1 MIHHVLSLLVLLC
14 GSPDEPLPVASR
26 IREVAVYP
34 GSALVTR
41 TADLPAGGGR
51 FALQG
56 LPWSMDPSTIRVRCY
71 GADVIALETRERHE
85 PELPNARLQELR
97 DRARGLERDL
107 QALEDERAVHKLV
120 EDYLGRR
127 LQSEEREQAQTP
139 EGDPTSIET
148 WRKNL
153 QFLSEQLLA
162 VRSRQR
168 EVGWKVEELNGEL
181 KDVRLEL
188 GRGESSGGSY
198 LRDVLVEVVSP
209 GARGSVL
216 DVEYSVA
223 SAGWQP
229 LYDLRAAADAR
240 SVELSY
246 RAQVWQS
253 SGEDWPQVELS
264 LSTARPNLGA
274 QGPEPQPVW
283 LRLVDPRTAEPR
295 KSGDA
300 LARVAAGEAD
310 WRLESPPP
318 FAEVQDQGLTV
329 RFKLAA
335 RETIQSRPQPTTVLV
350 GQERLDVVP
359 EYYAVPEL
367 DTNVWLR
374 GKARNTSP
382 WTMLP
387 GQASVYFGADFIGRA
402 NLTAVQ
408 PGEELTLHLGA
419 DPALSVERLPLEDIV
434 KGPGVFGSRATRT
447 QTWRIRVENHGAAAA
462 DPEGGATV
470 IVQEGLPRATDDRIR
485 VELARVEPAPADSE
499 RWRKAR
505 EEEGLLTWELRAPRS
520 GEAIVQYQTRISF
533 PEGMSVVR

>member
-1 MIHHVLSLLVLLC
+1 MLHLVLSFLVSLH
-14 GSPDEPLPVASR
+14 GGFDEPLPIGSR
-26 IREVAVYP
+26 IKEVAVYP
-34 GSALVTR
+34 GSAQITR

-51 FALQG
+51 FALRG

-71 GADVIALETRERHE
+71 GADVVALETRERHE
-85 PELPNARLQELR
+85 PEVPNARLQELR
-97 DRARGLERDL
+97 ERTRAQERDL
-107 QALEDERAVHKLV
+107 QSLEDERAVHKLV
-120 EDYLGRR
+120 EDYLARR
-127 LQSEEREQAQTP
+127 LQAEESERVQGP
-139 EGDPTSIET
+139 ESDATSIET

-153 QFLSEQLLA
+153 QFLTEQLLA
-162 VRSRQR
+162 VRGRQR
-168 EVGWKVEELNGEL
+168 EVGWKLDELNGQL
-181 KDVRLEL
+181 KDLRLEL
-188 GRGESSGGSY
+188 GRGESSGGSN

-216 DVEYSVA
+216 DLEYRVD
-223 SAGWQP
+223 SAGWRP

-240 SVELSY
+240 SAELSY

-264 LSTARPNLGA
+264 LSTARPSLGA
-274 QGPEPQPVW
+274 QGPEPEPVW
-283 LRLVDPRTAEPR
+283 LRLFDPREAQRDDRGFEAR
-295 KSGDA
+295 RMAAGDA
-300 LARVAAGEAD
+300 AAPA
-310 WRLESPPP
+310 ESPRP

-350 GQERLDVVP
+350 GQARLDVTP

-374 GKARNTSP
+374 GKAQNSSP

-402 NLTAVQ
+402 NLDAVQ
-408 PGEELTLHLGA
+408 PGQELTLHLGA
-419 DPALSVERLPLEDIV
+419 DPALSVERIPLEDVV

-447 QTWRIRVENHGAAAA
+447 QTWRIRVQNHGAAAA
-462 DPEGGATV
+462 DREGGATV
-470 IVQEGLPRATDDRIR
+470 IVQESLPRATDERIR
-485 VELARVEPAPADSE
+485 VELVRVEPALSDSE

-505 EEEGLLTWELRAPRS
+505 DEEGLLTWELRAPRS

-533 PEGMSVVR
+533 PEGTSVVR